1 MTRISKDFSLKNS
14 FNSSAALNKFKQK
27 LKQFQN
33 LNVVTTILA
42 RKMTLINNF
51 KIIKNTLLSGP
62 ILAFLQTGLEER
74 HRQQTTQ
81 QNQPSGYLV
90 SCIGQEASCC
100 FSEA

>member
-51 KIIKNTLLSGP
+51 KIIKNTSLSGP
-62 ILAFLQTGLEER
+62 ILAFLQTGLE
-74 HRQQTTQ
+74 
-81 QNQPSGYLV
+81 
-90 SCIGQEASCC
+90 
-100 FSEA
+100 